1 MAASASAAAAESP
14 YPRDSA
20 HFDRDATL
28 SLFRL
33 ALRDVVE
40 LREIETLVA
49 AGLNALVAA
58 NADAM
63 RARESFMVSVFC
75 GNYDLVST
83 VGYCESI
90 GEVRGAR
97 HRSAC
102 GLWSEEISLS
112 RSTQSRKMG
121 LPHNWHSL
129 LTGEW
134 RIVVIIYCHG
144 RSYKTM
150 KDI

>member
-1 MAASASAAAAESP
+1 MRPVVAASASAAAAESP

-58 NADAM
+58 NADAR

-75 GNYDLVST
+75 GNLNDELICVNLI
-83 VGYCESI
+83 VGV
-90 GEVRGAR
+90 GEVRVERGNLL
-97 HRSAC
+97 SDP
-102 GLWSEEISLS
+102 LS
-112 RSTQSRKMG
+112 REKWASLQLALYYICIGEAG
-121 LPHNWHSL
+121 LVNK
-129 LTGEW
+129 
-134 RIVVIIYCHG
+134 YCHG
-144 RSYKTM
+144 RPYNTM
-150 KDI
+150 KGI